1 MNLYRLWQKR
11 LFKAMHKGTQ
21 KRIYFEGATY
31 FVTGVAQ
38 NWVEYF
44 KEPIFCELF
53 IEILKLAKRMKGFD
67 LYAFV
72 ILLEHFHLMFMP
84 HKAQHLSKIMQFVK
98 RHYTRHINFIL
109 GYEHEGAICKSLLRL
124 REEYKIYGEII
135 EKHYELLIK
144 LRKQFSAEYGPNQT
158 QFPKF
163 RWQKSFRDHYIRN
176 QKDLEEHLRYI
187 YENPM
192 KHKIPVPEQ
201 YKYIYTNFPE
211 LINEA

>member
-1 MNLYRLWQKR
+1 
-11 LFKAMHKGTQ
+11 MHKGTPAFAKAMAGRQ
-21 KRIYFEGATY
+21 KRIFFDGATY

-53 IEILKLAKRMKGFD
+53 IEISKLAKEMKEFD

-72 ILLEHFHLMFMP
+72 ILLEHFHLMFIP
-84 HKAQHLSKIMQFVK
+84 HNAQDLSQIMQFVK

-124 REEYKIYGEII
+124 GEKYKIYGDLI
-135 EKHYELLIK
+135 EKHYKYSME
-144 LRKQFSAEYGPNQT
+144 LRKQFFVKYGSDQT

-176 QKDLEEHLRYI
+176 QKDFDEHMRYI

-192 KHKIPVPEQ
+192 KHKIPDPEQ